1 MDKTSSATKVAE
13 KVTGNPNIPPLGLNM
28 YQTTGDTWRARADQ
42 WNEFKKALVQA
53 EKDGSISGEELKFR
67 VMQLKA
73 EKDSL
78 QNAKKILDVKK
89 QRAEITGETVDE
101 ASFLKERDVEGM
113 AQQERIL
120 AETGDTVASFDQA
133 LNQKLKPNVNKR
145 DLSGGNGEG
154 SGGAIITDA
163 KQTIVQNSNVN
174 KSDHYSGS
182 IHTSSGDS
190 YFDRQT
196 GSYAT

>member
-1 MDKTSSATKVAE
+1 
-13 KVTGNPNIPPLGLNM
+13 M

-42 WNEFKKALVQA
+42 WNEFKKALEKA
-53 EKDGSISGEELKFR
+53 EKDGTITGKELEFR

-78 QNAKKILDVKK
+78 LNAKNIIGVKK
-89 QRAEITGETVDE
+89 QQAELRGETFDE
-101 ASFLKERDVEGM
+101 ASVLGGIDASNAET
-113 AQQERIL
+113 QQRVL
-120 AETGDTVASFDQA
+120 AETGMTVASFDKD
-133 LNQKLKPNVNKR
+133 LNQTLKPNVNKR
-145 DLSGGNGEG
+145 DLSGGTGEG
-154 SGGAIITDA
+154 SGGAVITDA